1 MESLIDEITVDAQD
15 VDEQLMA
22 FLQVF
27 LDEVAL
33 PAPAT
38 LLDIAV
44 EVTGFD
50 SEGDERRGLVATAD
64 TQTVPARCR
73 SPTSVSIRSRS
84 RAGFT
89 LLTGPG
95 WVCHRSLL
103 GVPRTGAGHLD
114 GTEASADPGSRQS
127 RRP

>member
-27 LDEVAL
+27 LDEVAV

-38 LLDIAV
+38 LLDIVV

-50 SEGDERRGLVATAD
+50 SEGDERRGLVAHCRHGDRAGTVSLAD
-64 TQTVPARCR
+64 LRLDPQSIAGWLHAAYRTWLCLPPFPARR
-73 SPTSVSIRSRS
+73 PTN
-84 RAGFT
+84 
-89 LLTGPG
+89 
-95 WVCHRSLL
+95 WSL
-103 GVPRTGAGHLD
+103 P
-114 GTEASADPGSRQS
+114 S
-127 RRP
+127 